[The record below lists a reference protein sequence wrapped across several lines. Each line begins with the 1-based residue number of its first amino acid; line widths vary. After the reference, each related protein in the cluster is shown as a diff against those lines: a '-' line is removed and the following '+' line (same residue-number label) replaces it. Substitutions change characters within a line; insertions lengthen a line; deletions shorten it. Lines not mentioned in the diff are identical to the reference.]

1 MTKPIFSTNHDSE
14 PESAQLVVIGGI
26 GGASDARGSNAP
38 SVTVTLGGEMR
49 DGRNGERLE
58 ISEKQKERDGK
69 LRQRRIT
76 VQYVW

>member
-1 MTKPIFSTNHDSE
+1 MGE
-14 PESAQLVVIGGI
+14 E
-26 GGASDARGSNAP
+26 
-38 SVTVTLGGEMR
+38 VTLHRSQLHSAARCAMDAMGK
-49 DGRNGERLE
+49 ERLE